1 MNIRSLEYFI
11 KVVELNSFTK
21 ASEELFISQSAISEQ
36 IKALENE
43 LGFTLID
50 RNKKGF
56 TLIDDGSIT
65 SLPLIKDNEVLKTKL
80 YAFYK
85 KSFDESLYEK
95 LVALLK
101 EVIK

>member
-21 ASEELFISQSAISEQ
+21 ASEQLFISQSAISQQ
-36 IKALENE
+36 IKTLEDE
-43 LGFTLID
+43 L
-50 RNKKGF
+50 GF

-85 KSFDESLYEK
+85 KPFDESLYEK

>member
-43 LGFTLID
+43 L
-50 RNKKGF
+50 GF

>member
-1 MNIRSLEYFI
+1 MLLRQIEYFQAI
-11 KVVELNSFTK
+11 VRCGSFTE
-21 ASEELFISQSAISEQ
+21 AAEECHISQSAISQQ
-36 IKALENE
+36 IKTLEDE
-43 LGFTLID
+43 L
-50 RNKKGF
+50 GF

-85 KSFDESLYEK
+85 KPFDESLYEK